1 MPISRPTATG
11 PGAMRIATVAGLSAA
26 LALSF
31 VMIGDASSHREAPLT
46 FSDPEID
53 NTDVYAFVPP
63 DAPETVTL
71 IGSWSGFQEPGGG
84 PNYFRF
90 GDDVLYT
97 FQIDNT
103 GDAVP
108 NVSYEFEFTSEV
120 VDGSEPFL
128 PYATGPIESI
138 QDETWNQPQ
147 TYTVTRVEDGEREEL
162 ASGVRTPPA
171 NVGPRT
177 TPNYEQLADEAIHEL
192 DGDRR
197 VFAGQRDDSFFVD
210 IASIFDFGGLR
221 PFNDAHAIQLDVEP
235 GLDTFSGFNVN
246 SIALQVPKDDLVG
259 EDDVIGVYST
269 TFRRAE
275 RVFGGGERTDS
286 GDWVQVS
293 RLGNPLVNESII
305 PFELKDAFNALEPAD
320 DAATLSDEDG
330 GIPVVEDPRLA
341 ETITA
346 AYGIETPPAPRE
358 DLVSIF
364 LTGIEGVNQPADVQP
379 SEMLRLNTA
388 IEPTPFADQDRLGLL
403 AGQDDGFPNGRRL
416 GDDVTDISLR
426 AVAGGTPFT
435 PDFNV
440 SPNNELTDG
449 VTQNDLPFLERFPY
463 IATPHQGYDHLHV
476 HSNAQGAVPPVG
488 GVETGAG
495 GLASASSSPLS
506 STSMMFLL
514 LGGVV
519 LAGAGGAGWASRRRG
534 VARNA

>member
-1 MPISRPTATG
+1 MSISRAALTG
-11 PGAMRIATVAGLSAA
+11 PGAVRAAAVFGLSAA
-26 LALSF
+26 LALSY
-31 VMIGDASSHREAPLT
+31 VVTGDASSHREAPLT
-46 FSDPEID
+46 MSDPEID

-63 DAPETVTL
+63 DAPDTVTL
-71 IGSWSGFQEPGGG
+71 VGSWSGFQEPGGG

-97 FQIDNT
+97 FQIDND

-108 NVSYEFEFTSEV
+108 NVSYEFEFSSEV

-147 TYTVTRVEDGEREEL
+147 TYTVTRVEGEEREEL
-162 ASGVRTPPA
+162 ASGVRTPPV

-192 DGDRR
+192 DGGRK
-197 VFAGQRDDSFFVD
+197 VFAGQRDDAFWAD

-221 PFNDAHAIQLDVEP
+221 PFNDVHAAELDPEE

-246 SIALQVPKDDLVG
+246 SIALQVPKEDLVA

-269 TFRRAE
+269 TFRRSE
-275 RVFGGGERTDS
+275 RVFGGGAVEDS

-293 RLGNPLVNESII
+293 RLGSPLVNESII

-330 GIPVVEDPRLA
+330 NIPVVEDPRIA

-346 AYGIETPPAPRE
+346 AYGIETPPAPRA

-388 IEPTPFADQDRLGLL
+388 VEPTPYDAQDRLGLL

-416 GDDVTDISLR
+416 GDDVIDITLR

-435 PDFNV
+435 PDFNQ

-449 VTQNDLPFLERFPY
+449 VTGNDRPFLERFPY
-463 IATPHQGYDHLHV
+463 MPTPHQGYDHAHV
-476 HSNAQGAVPPVG
+476 HSNAAGAVPADG

-495 GLASASSSPLS
+495 GTVAGSSSPLAS
-506 STSMMFLL
+506 SSALFGL
-514 LGGVV
+514 LGGAVI
-519 LAGAGGAGWASRRRG
+519 LGAGGAAWTSRRRR
-534 VARNA
+534 APIA